1 MPNHS
6 LAIMRIYVFNVQIYG
21 VFNVV
26 DTVCIDYVDPLIH
39 GIGKDYL
46 REYCFVS
53 VLPSL
58 AVAMILETRISC
70 SCSVKL
76 YQCLNDL
83 WQCTS
88 GLGHKLR

>member
-58 AVAMILETRISC
+58 ASGHDFGDSYIMFLLCQAL
-70 SCSVKL
+70 SVPE
-76 YQCLNDL
+76 
-83 WQCTS
+83 
-88 GLGHKLR
+88 